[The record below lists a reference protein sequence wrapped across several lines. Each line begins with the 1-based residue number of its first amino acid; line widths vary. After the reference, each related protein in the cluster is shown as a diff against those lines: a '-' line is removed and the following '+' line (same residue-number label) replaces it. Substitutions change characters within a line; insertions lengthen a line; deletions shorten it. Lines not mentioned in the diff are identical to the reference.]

1 VRTQAAVAQRRTRAP
16 AGGPSQGRLVRA
28 LLVLGVALVG
38 ALAFAAVLPGARF
51 VFDDHVLIEK
61 NSDLHRNDVW
71 WMSFERDY
79 YTSSAQVGRSGYYR
93 PVAVLTHAADLHV
106 WGKHRWGY
114 HLTNLVLH
122 ALACA
127 ALVPALGVFGASF
140 GTALL
145 VALLFAV
152 HPSHAESV
160 AFVSGRVDVL
170 AGLGIFIALAF
181 AGRRR
186 RGASVG
192 LGLAALFAFLSKEI
206 AVVLPV
212 LLVIAWAAGRR
223 TDDDE
228 AEAGLSGGAI
238 AVATATAVI
247 MALLMRYAALGQLL
261 PTTAHAPRPAGAVWL
276 PFQALGFAIAS
287 LYTPVKKLLL
297 EPQPGQLSALRL
309 AVGVIV
315 GAAVWIGAW
324 RADRDARPFLR
335 RCAWA
340 GAIALLPVLDI
351 LPQETQISERYLYVA
366 SAFWLAPIAVLVRAG
381 WRRGGF
387 WQPLC
392 AGSFALVA
400 VLFLGIST
408 WRARAWRDDRVL
420 WSIAVE
426 EEPNRV
432 AFWDR
437 LGLTLTERHEF
448 APAEEALRRAV
459 ALDPNYF
466 NAQVNL
472 GVLLQMTR
480 RHEEAIAAYRKAL
493 EIDPK
498 HVNTHLNI
506 GLSLMDLHQMPQ
518 AYEEF
523 KTAVALKPDNPD
535 ALRLAG
541 AAAITLGKLDE
552 ARRYLEAA
560 RRILPQHPAIQEAF
574 RVLEEAEHKRAGQ

>member
-1 VRTQAAVAQRRTRAP
+1 MPTRAGT
-16 AGGPSQGRLVRA
+16 ASQSARASTGRGPGSRFARP

-38 ALAFAAVLPGARF
+38 ALAFAPVLPGARF

-61 NSDLHRNDVW
+61 NSDLHRSDVW
-71 WMSFERDY
+71 WMSFTRDY

-106 WGKHRWGY
+106 WGKKLWGY
-114 HLTNLVLH
+114 HLTNLLLH

-127 ALVPALGVFGASF
+127 ALVPALVVFGASF
-140 GTALL
+140 ATALL
-145 VALLFAV
+145 VALFFAV

-170 AGLGIFIALAF
+170 AGLGIFAALAF
-181 AGRRR
+181 AGSRR
-186 RGASVG
+186 RGVGVG
-192 LGLAALFAFLSKEI
+192 LCLAALFAFLSKEI

-212 LLVIAWAAGRR
+212 LLVIAWSAGRR
-223 TDDDE
+223 RE
-228 AEAGLSGGAI
+228 AGEEGLSGGAI

-247 MALLMRYAALGQLL
+247 VALLMRYAALGQLL
-261 PTTAHAPRPAGAVWL
+261 PTTAHGPRPAGALWL
-276 PFQALGFAIAS
+276 PLQALVFTIAS
-287 LYTPVKKLLL
+287 LYTPVQKLLL
-297 EPQPGQLSALRL
+297 EPQPGQLSALRSAL
-309 AVGVIV
+309 GVV
-315 GAAVWIGAW
+315 VAAALWWGAS

-351 LPQETQISERYLYVA
+351 LPQETQISERFLYVA
-366 SAFWLAPIAVLVRAG
+366 SAFWLVPAVVLVRAG
-381 WRRGGF
+381 WRHGRF
-387 WQPLC
+387 WQPLA
-392 AGSFALVA
+392 AGSCALVA
-400 VLFLGIST
+400 VLFLGISA

-420 WSIAVE
+420 WSIAVK

-437 LGLTLTERHEF
+437 LGLTLTERREF
-448 APAEEALRRAV
+448 APAEGALRRAV
-459 ALDPNYF
+459 ELDPTYF

-480 RHEEAIAAYRKAL
+480 RHEEAIETYRKAL
-493 EIDPK
+493 EIDPN

-506 GLSLMDLHQMPQ
+506 GLALMDLHQVPQ

-523 KTAVALKPDNPD
+523 QEAIALKPDNPE
-535 ALRLAG
+535 ALRLAA
-541 AAAITLGKLDE
+541 AAAITLGRLDD

-560 RRILPQHPAIQEAF
+560 RRILPQHPAIQQAF
-574 RVLEEAEHKRAGQ
+574 KVLEEAEQKRRNK